1 MTKTEKINELKS
13 YYGKT
18 FDWGSVFESICET
31 DEHPQWK
38 YDLEESDLMN
48 FFSRTW
54 VEEGY
59 KAMVFLEE
67 FICAPPYDEEEVL
80 KEIVVAKINPDDL
93 VNTHSKG
100 GCDDPDD
107 PAYYHFVYGDYN
119 YSVVFKDEEWFNK
132 LIPFEELPD
141 KIFDDLYN
149 ELAEALKK
157 SKK

>member
-13 YYGKT
+13 YFGKT
-18 FDWGSVFESICET
+18 VDCGRIFESICET
-31 DEHPQWK
+31 ENHPEWK

-59 KAMVFLEE
+59 KAMLFLEE
-67 FICAPPYDEEEVL
+67 FVCAPPFGEEEVL
-80 KEIVVAKINPDDL
+80 QEIVVAKINSADL
-93 VNTHSKG
+93 VNKDTRRGS
-100 GCDDPDD
+100 DDPND
-107 PAYYHFVYGDYN
+107 PAHYHSLYGDFN
-119 YSVVFKDEEWFNK
+119 FSVVFQDEDWHKK

-149 ELAEALKK
+149 ELAPALKNQ
-157 SKK
+157 